1 MPKVLEGISGTV
13 DARLVLASAS
23 PRRAE
28 LMRDAGYLF
37 QIAHPPEDDP
47 AELEL
52 ELPPVQ
58 LAEFFSRM
66 KAKSVAPMFTDEL
79 IIGADTIATLEGRIF
94 GKPADRAGAK
104 RILQSIAGTTH
115 QVITGVT
122 VIDSGSGKTMTR
134 HDVTQ
139 VTMRPL
145 SDAEIEGY
153 LDTSAWRGKA
163 GAYGI
168 QDHGDKFVTSI
179 EGSFTNVVGLPM
191 ELLDR
196 MLAEFGKA
204 YGSGNG

>member
-1 MPKVLEGISGTV
+1 MPRVLEGISGTA
-13 DARLVLASAS
+13 DARIVLASAS

-47 AELEL
+47 GALGF
-52 ELPPVQ
+52 ELPPAQ
-58 LAEFFSRM
+58 LAEFLSRV

-79 IIGADTIATLEGRIF
+79 IIGADTIAAIEGRVF
-94 GKPADRAGAK
+94 GKPADRADAK

-122 VIDSGSGKTMTR
+122 VVDAASRRTLTR
-134 HDVTQ
+134 HDVTS

-145 SDAEIEGY
+145 PEVELESY
-153 LDTSAWRGKA
+153 LDTGAWRGKA

-168 QDHGDKFVTSI
+168 QDHGDKFVSNV
-179 EGSFTNVVGLPM
+179 EGSFTNVVGLPI

-196 MLAEFGKA
+196 MLVEFMK
-204 YGSGNG
+204 